1 MSFHL
6 PPRRHACAAL
16 GLEIMAAEALQLAG
30 VIDTDPFAG
39 VTTTVDR
46 RERLRP
52 IFAAR
57 ASDFF
62 PPDYR
67 LTYAEVWHAVYGEE
81 LAAFDARAELPRSSS
96 VQPPP
101 EGLSRRAASRPINRN
116 LTRRLRR

>member
-6 PPRRHACAAL
+6 PPRRHACEAL
-16 GLEIMAAEALQLAG
+16 GLEIMAAEALRLAG

-101 EGLSRRAASRPINRN
+101 GRAASRPINRN